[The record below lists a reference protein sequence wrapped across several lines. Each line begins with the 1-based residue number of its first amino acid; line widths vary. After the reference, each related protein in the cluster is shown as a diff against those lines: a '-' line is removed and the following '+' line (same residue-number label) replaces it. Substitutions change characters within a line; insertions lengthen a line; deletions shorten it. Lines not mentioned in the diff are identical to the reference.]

1 MVYKELQVDFKMKI
15 DKELGVISFDK
26 GSNDSLMKDY
36 IDSLQDEKNWGMS
49 FNQYKKW
56 VEKSVLY
63 DPGVV
68 PQNESVH

>member
-1 MVYKELQVDFKMKI
+1 MKI
-15 DKELGVISFDK
+15 DKELVVISFDK
-26 GSNDSLMKDY
+26 CNNDSLMKDY

>member
-1 MVYKELQVDFKMKI
+1 METFLKMKI

-36 IDSLQDEKNWGMS
+36 IDSLQSEMNWGMS